1 MTTRTETR
9 RRVLRYPISAG
20 AQATVEIPGPGSN
33 ERQSFALVDV
43 SGAGVSFALDG
54 NTRGIELGGTMAS
67 ASIRIG
73 ECRLAGDLVVM
84 HLTPDESGR
93 VICGALFYPADDS
106 DLVKLKSLISG
117 MEALARV

>member
-1 MTTRTETR
+1 VTTRTETR
-9 RRVLRYPISAG
+9 RRVLRYPISAS
-20 AQATVEIPGPGSN
+20 AEATVEIPCPGS
-33 ERQSFALVDV
+33 EQRQTFALVDV

-54 NTRGIELGGTMAS
+54 DTGGIELGGTLPA

-73 ECRLAGDLVVM
+73 ECRLAGDLLVM
-84 HLTPDESGR
+84 HLTPDASGR
-93 VICGALFYPADDS
+93 LVCGALFYPAEDS